1 MLTAEHKIIIVHLL
15 PAGFAERYKRHVDKI
30 EKIWPEWFQL
40 GSQERSGIRA
50 LTFVKYSKLNTV
62 NFVTVTRVGIWHQLQ
77 GDQYCEDQQQAKSH
91 AEWSKTSE
99 KLSLSANVQG
109 KARKAKERRHTL
121 FKKSDL
127 LIGNKRATWKRCLD
141 NFGCEQK
148 RFGRAEQTIDKLFIS
163 ATTTAL

>member
-91 AEWSKTSE
+91 GAEQKYETQFFLWHWS
-99 KLSLSANVQG
+99 VQQNG
-109 KARKAKERRHTL
+109 RRPVKNYPSQPMFKAKQGRQ
-121 FKKSDL
+121 KSD
-127 LIGNKRATWKRCLD
+127 GTRCSR
-141 NFGCEQK
+141 NQIC
-148 RFGRAEQTIDKLFIS
+148 
-163 ATTTAL
+163 